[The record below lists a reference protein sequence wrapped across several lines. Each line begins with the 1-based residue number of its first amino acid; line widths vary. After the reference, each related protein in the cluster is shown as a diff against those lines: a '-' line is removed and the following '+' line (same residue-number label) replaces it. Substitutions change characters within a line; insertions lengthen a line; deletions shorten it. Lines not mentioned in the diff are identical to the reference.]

1 MPTLDVGAGRTS
13 QDECHLSTKHVSPA
27 HQVGPACP
35 LARAQGRSTPVR
47 RQVSERLRQDLLRGW
62 RKTGTSRTLW
72 WPGERSGGPE
82 SSCDQC
88 RLRSSE
94 PPRGLPQAQ
103 PTRLWIMAISD
114 AAFRQQDY
122 GILEPRS
129 SQGRRLAPSS
139 RKYAQPKGSWPG
151 PPAPAP
157 APTRLTTAMT
167 SRLPMVRMAR
177 DTRSRGCVSTLSAMA
192 RSFPRAGQ
200 HLCGITVSSPST
212 HSTRGAHSPKAQQ
225 SESF

>member
-157 APTRLTTAMT
+157 APAGTLLPEKRPACRADDDRSALETCALKLTPGFTPKPSVCRPVGTTRLM
-167 SRLPMVRMAR
+167 L
-177 DTRSRGCVSTLSAMA
+177 
-192 RSFPRAGQ
+192 
-200 HLCGITVSSPST
+200 
-212 HSTRGAHSPKAQQ
+212 
-225 SESF
+225 